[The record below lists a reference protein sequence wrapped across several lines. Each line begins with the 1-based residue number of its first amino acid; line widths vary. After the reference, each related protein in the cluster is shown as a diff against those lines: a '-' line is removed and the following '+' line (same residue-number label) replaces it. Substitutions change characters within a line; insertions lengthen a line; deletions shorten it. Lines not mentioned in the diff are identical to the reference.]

1 MNFANVSFKNAGY
14 TWTAGTVLAC
24 LLIVYGFYSL
34 ILTPQLD
41 QKMELTNQLQMEK
54 ARVATIEQFA
64 DNHPNR
70 EEYLRS
76 LDAEVVRVSNL
87 LPDKANLG
95 ETISFIESTAKNTHV
110 VFGALTTEKGA
121 YKNGWSESRLAFKV
135 LGGYN
140 DLLEFTRQLDSGPR
154 FMAVRAVEFH
164 DRIILSQMKWKQSDI
179 EKMVEK
185 ELSTKSTMLVRPIIE
200 RGLLSKQ
207 NLVIMNVYLMVAS
220 NGRLPDIEG
229 GTSTTASAPPQQAA
243 QPAASNQQT
252 PAAQPANSTSP
263 TPPTKK

>member
-1 MNFANVSFKNAGY
+1 M
-14 TWTAGTVLAC
+14 
-24 LLIVYGFYSL
+24 
-34 ILTPQLD
+34 D
-41 QKMELTNQLQMEK
+41 QKEELANNLQMEK
-54 ARVATIEQFA
+54 NRVATIEQFA
-64 DNHPNR
+64 DSHPNR

-87 LPDKANLG
+87 LPDKANIG
-95 ETISFIESTAKNTHV
+95 ETISFIEKTAKNTHV
-110 VFGALTTEKGA
+110 VFGALATEKGA
-121 YKNGWSESRLAFKV
+121 YKNGWSESRLTFKV

-164 DRIILSQMKWKQSDI
+164 DRIILSKMKWKQSDI

-185 ELSTKSTMLVRPIIE
+185 ELSTKSTMLVRPIID

-229 GTSTTASAPPQQAA
+229 GATPAAKQASAPPQQAA
-243 QPAASNQQT
+243 QPASS
-252 PAAQPANSTSP
+252 PPP
-263 TPPTKK
+263 TPPAKQ